1 MPVEAFPTRIRTTAH
16 GISAAM
22 GKLGA
27 TAGSYG
33 LLSLWYSYCKS
44 APTSGDCSTVSTTS
58 SSLAQSELANGAIAV
73 MAVCA
78 GVSLAGNVMT
88 LLFVKENGMKT
99 LEEVDAGSKVLA
111 LETLEPVEALSI
123 DAVSK

>member
-1 MPVEAFPTRIRTTAH
+1 
-16 GISAAM
+16 
-22 GKLGA
+22 
-27 TAGSYG
+27 
-33 LLSLWYSYCKS
+33 
-44 APTSGDCSTVSTTS
+44 
-58 SSLAQSELANGAIAV
+58 
-73 MAVCA
+73 
-78 GVSLAGNVMT
+78 MT